1 MKIPF
6 NIDKKYQV
14 DSIKENVKN
23 ALDSVEHIVDVIEA
37 ANVDTHT
44 HTHIIGPDMKIL
56 CDKHNQ

>member
-44 HTHIIGPDMKIL
+44 HTHHWAGYENIV
-56 CDKHNQ
+56 